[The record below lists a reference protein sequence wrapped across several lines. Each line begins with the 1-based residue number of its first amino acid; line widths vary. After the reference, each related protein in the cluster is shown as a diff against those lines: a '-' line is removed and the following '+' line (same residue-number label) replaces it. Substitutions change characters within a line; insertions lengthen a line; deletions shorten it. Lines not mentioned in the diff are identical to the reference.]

1 MRGMGISLATWTC
14 LLVLLVEPQHY
25 MGSHLPTKEE
35 NSDVNVF
42 KIKFTTKK
50 ATRNSYMMFIKDLY
64 NALTERGDRNGDIPI
79 LPLPL
84 TPSNP
89 QQYLHVELSNGE
101 NSITLAINISNVY
114 VLGFQAGETAYF
126 FNDINSAIYDIVFPD
141 STRRERLPFR
151 GNYMEMQNA
160 AKTHRENIPLG
171 IGVLGQFIENLYHV
185 QPGQNSI
192 IAKALIIMIQM
203 VSEAVRFRNIE
214 RKVVATIDD
223 SDGSET
229 YYEEFFPDG
238 LMMEYE
244 TSWDPLSTAVQS
256 ATDGIFSTE
265 VRLVY
270 GQGEV
275 QVVQTVRQIL
285 FFLAIMPLVCKRKSE
300 TMVVSQQ
307 YYSIIRIPLPHYNQH
322 QQQPDYSFSSLQE
335 ARGYN
340 DGDTCDQVLE
350 PKVHITGPDGLCVAV
365 NNGDY
370 HDGNMIVLNE
380 CKDDQEN
387 QLWTLRTWDQTIR
400 SNGKCLTTYGY
411 KKGAYVMIY
420 DCELAAPDAAKWQIM
435 SNLGRIKN
443 PKSELHLTASKDA
456 ATGIVKVIVDHYQYA
471 SRQVWLPTNIT
482 KPTVT
487 YIVGNQSLCLTQNG
501 VDTVWMLL
509 CRQRISDERWALYP
523 DGTIR
528 PKENQKLCLKYEDG
542 NLLITLGTCGGWSDE
557 RWLFQGDGTIL
568 HLATGSVID
577 VIETPSL
584 YQITA
589 TDFVEDRI
597 SQIWFLFFF
606 FFFYSKEAKPKE
618 ENKQEKER
626 TNKVRTNQQKLK
638 QLLRN

>member
-1 MRGMGISLATWTC
+1 
-14 LLVLLVEPQHY
+14 

-35 NSDVNVF
+35 NFDVNVF

-84 TPSNP
+84 TPSNL

-126 FNDINSAIYDIVFPD
+126 FNDIY
-141 STRRERLPFR
+141 
-151 GNYMEMQNA
+151 
-160 AKTHRENIPLG
+160 
-171 IGVLGQFIENLYHV
+171 
-185 QPGQNSI
+185 
-192 IAKALIIMIQM
+192 
-203 VSEAVRFRNIE
+203 
-214 RKVVATIDD
+214 
-223 SDGSET
+223 
-229 YYEEFFPDG
+229 G

-300 TMVVSQQ
+300 TRVVSQQ

-365 NNGDY
+365 KNGDY
-370 HDGNMIVLNE
+370 NDGNMIVLNE

-411 KKGAYVMIY
+411 KKGDYVMIY

-528 PKENQKLCLKYEDG
+528 PEENQKLCLKYEDG
-542 NLLITLGTCGGWSDE
+542 NVLISLGTCGGWSDE

-577 VIETPSL
+577 IIETPSL

-597 SQIWFLFFF
+597 SQIWFLEPYVTF
-606 FFFYSKEAKPKE
+606 
-618 ENKQEKER
+618 
-626 TNKVRTNQQKLK
+626 
-638 QLLRN
+638 